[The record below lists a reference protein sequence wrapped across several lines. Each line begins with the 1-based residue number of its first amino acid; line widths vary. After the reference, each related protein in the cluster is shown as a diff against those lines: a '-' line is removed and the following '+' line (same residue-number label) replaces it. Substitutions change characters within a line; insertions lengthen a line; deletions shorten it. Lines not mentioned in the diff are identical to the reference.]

1 MAAPALAGGAGVHG
15 LQGWVQPE
23 ALLQV
28 QVSPINCSLVTPL
41 PAPLPFSPPATVTPV
56 RDEAPA
62 ANARG
67 SRPGGT
73 LPPLVQAQVFAV
85 ALYVSFQVSLSGSR
99 QLPLPTVRLP
109 RQKALVAPWFPPKST
124 SVLFGP
130 K

>member
-85 ALYVSFQVSLSGSR
+85 ALDASIQETMTRTR
-99 QLPLPTVRLP
+99 QLPLHTWRIHGHK
-109 RQKALVAPWFPPKST
+109 QAVAAACDETT
-124 SVLFGP
+124 S
-130 K
+130 

>member
-85 ALYVSFQVSLSGSR
+85 ALYVSFQVSYCGSW
-99 QLPLPTVRLP
+99 QLTV
-109 RQKALVAPWFPPKST
+109 ST
-124 SVLFGP
+124 GRVRRMNATV
-130 K
+130 